1 MAVQGHGVRER
12 RRGMNILVRGDAST
26 DIGTGH
32 VMRCLTLADAL
43 TAAGHAVRFITRLHP
58 GHLADAIRGRGY
70 SVDELPAR
78 NEPDLTGYARWL
90 GTTEAQDADDCVA
103 LIDEYRPDWL
113 VVDHYALG
121 RAWEDRFRSETIRIL
136 AMDDL
141 AERPHSCDLL
151 LDQTWGRAAADYQSL
166 IPAGCQALCGSDYAL
181 LRPEFAARRDHSLRR
196 RREGAVRSIL
206 VTMGG
211 VDKDNATGQILS
223 ALTQATLAPGTELTV
238 VMGASAPWRDA
249 VAAAAKAMPWPTQV
263 VSGVSDMADRMANAD
278 LAIGAAGATSW
289 ERCCLG
295 LPSVMVVLAENQR
308 TVATNLEKAGAA
320 LLIDEPAKIK
330 THLPELV
337 GALAANPERVKQMA
351 GQAAAIVDGRGV
363 ERVVA
368 AIATMTEGKRVF

>member
-1 MAVQGHGVRER
+1 
-12 RRGMNILVRGDAST
+12 MNVLVRADAST

-58 GHLADAIRGRGY
+58 GYLADAIRSRGY
-70 SVDELPAR
+70 PVDALPAR
-78 NEPDLTGYARWL
+78 NESGLTGYARWL
-90 GTTEAQDADDCVA
+90 GTTEAQDAADCTA

-121 RAWEDRFRSETIRIL
+121 QAWETRFRSETTQIL
-136 AMDDL
+136 AIDDL
-141 AERPHSCDLL
+141 AERAHTCDLL
-151 LDQTWGRAAADYQSL
+151 LDQTWSRAAADYQGL
-166 IPAGCQALCGSDYAL
+166 IPAGCDALCGSDYAL
-181 LRPEFAARRDHSLRR
+181 LRPEFAARREHSLRR

-223 ALTQATLAPGTELTV
+223 ALAQSALAPGTELTV

-249 VAAAAKAMPWPTQV
+249 VATAARAMPWPTQV

-320 LLIDEPAKIK
+320 LLIDEPAKIT
-330 THLPELV
+330 THLPDLI
-337 GALAANPERVKQMA
+337 GALVANPERVKQMA
-351 GQAAAIVDGRGV
+351 RQAAAIVDGRGA

-368 AIATMTEGKRVF
+368 TIATMTERKRAF